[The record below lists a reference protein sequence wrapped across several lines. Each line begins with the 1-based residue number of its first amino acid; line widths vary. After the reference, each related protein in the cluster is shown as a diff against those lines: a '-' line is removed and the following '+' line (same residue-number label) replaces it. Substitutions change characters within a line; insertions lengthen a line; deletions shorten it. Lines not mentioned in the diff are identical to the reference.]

1 MGEVWA
7 AVHTEMR
14 REVALKLIYGDN
26 PDLAVRLKREA
37 QACGRLEHPNVV
49 RIYDIGETDDGDP
62 FLIMQLL
69 TGETLADR
77 LARRRRL
84 PPVEALWI
92 ALDIAR
98 ALRAAHA
105 ADIVHRDLKPA
116 NIYLHRGLDTEGE
129 EVKVLDFG
137 VSKIL
142 SVGDM
147 AFTVTGA
154 LVGSP
159 AYMSPE
165 QARASKEIDPR
176 ADIWS
181 LGVLLFEM
189 LAGRRPFPSA
199 SPMGVIAEILAE
211 PIPSLSTFVPGIDP
225 RIELAVNLCMTR
237 EVDDRLQS
245 AAAFI
250 DMLRPVFA
258 SIELASTG
266 AGGRMLPSLPEL
278 KALPVFGRDD
288 PSTDSSGGEDLPT
301 RMLER
306 ATLVRPNPLS
316 PRVPPSPPSPPSQPV
331 AAAPPRP
338 PPSRPH
344 EVAPPRQEV
353 APGWSRPVE
362 PPRSVVWPSQTSSSA
377 AVDTM
382 MASSELMLS
391 REAALAAATPV
402 PPLPPQRT
410 LPLPAP
416 PIATDTVSTMP
427 LLRLPN
433 VPGLNDISAPLP
445 LAWEPPPQRDRSKM
459 ALIGAMIV
467 IVLSLITLLILML
480 TQDSAEPTGV
490 APGASG
496 SSDAASVAVPTPP
509 LPAPAPAPDPSTGP
523 SEGPLAA
530 PSADPLTG
538 RLPGKR
544 SGIVS
549 FASTPSTHV
558 LLDGK
563 PMGSTPLAGVSVAAG
578 SHRVTFI
585 RATREIKTITINV
598 KPDQRSTASVRFDR
612 GAEFGSPPRRSAG
625 CRGRA
630 GPGLPDRECGRR
642 QKAPRSGR
650 AAGGSGERT
659 RDGS

>member
-69 TGETLADR
+69 TGETLAER

-105 ADIVHRDLKPA
+105 ADIIHRDLKPA

-137 VSKIL
+137 VSKLL

-165 QARASKEIDPR
+165 QARASKDIDPR

-211 PIPSLSTFVPGIDP
+211 PIPTLSTFVPGIDP
-225 RIELAVNLCMTR
+225 RIEDAVNRCMTR
-237 EVDDRLQS
+237 EVDNRLQS

-250 DMLRPVFA
+250 DILRPVFS

-266 AGGRMLPSLPEL
+266 AGGRMLPSLPDVSAL
-278 KALPVFGRDD
+278 PPRPVISALPVFGRDD
-288 PSTDSSGGEDLPT
+288 PSTDSGAGEDLPT
-301 RMLER
+301 RMIDRE
-306 ATLVRPNPLS
+306 TLVRQ
-316 PRVPPSPPSPPSQPV
+316 VPMSPPSQPHQQP
-331 AAAPPRP
+331 APLPPVPVPAPPWSEPVRAPRP
-338 PPSRPH
+338 PVLWQPSPTP
-344 EVAPPRQEV
+344 AI
-353 APGWSRPVE
+353 
-362 PPRSVVWPSQTSSSA
+362 
-377 AVDTM
+377 DTM
-382 MASSELMLS
+382 LASSGLMLS
-391 REAALAAATPV
+391 QEAAFAA
-402 PPLPPQRT
+402 LPPPGIRQ
-410 LPLPAP
+410 PSAHFG
-416 PIATDTVSTMP
+416 ATDTVSTIP
-427 LLRLPN
+427 QLHLPN
-433 VPGLNDISAPLP
+433 VPGVDSGSGPLP
-445 LAWEPPPQRDRSKM
+445 TSWEPAPPRDRAKI
-459 ALIGAMIV
+459 ALIGAVVVIV
-467 IVLSLITLLILML
+467 ISLITLLILML
-480 TQDSAEPTGV
+480 TSEPEAPSGGV
-490 APGASG
+490 PGAVESA
-496 SSDAASVAVPTPP
+496 SAAAPTPTLP
-509 LPAPAPAPDPSTGP
+509 TPEPAPAPTTAASADLPG
-523 SEGPLAA
+523 A
-530 PSADPLTG
+530 PSADP
-538 RLPGKR
+538 RAGKHN
-544 SGIVS
+544 GTVT

-563 PMGSTPLAGVSVAAG
+563 PIGSTPIAGLGVAPG

-585 RATREIKTITINV
+585 RGTRDLKTITINV
-598 KPDQRSTASVRFDR
+598 KPDQRSTASVRFD
-612 GAEFGSPPRRSAG
+612 
-625 CRGRA
+625 
-630 GPGLPDRECGRR
+630 
-642 QKAPRSGR
+642 
-650 AAGGSGERT
+650 
-659 RDGS
+659 

>member
-142 SVGDM
+142 SVSDM

-165 QARASKEIDPR
+165 QARASKDIDPR

-199 SPMGVIAEILAE
+199 SPMGVIAEFLAE
-211 PIPSLSTFVPGIDP
+211 PIPMLSTFVPGIDP
-225 RIELAVNLCMTR
+225 RIEDAVNRCMTR

-250 DMLRPVFA
+250 DLLRPVFS

-266 AGGRMLPSLPEL
+266 AGGRMLLSLPDAS
-278 KALPVFGRDD
+278 ALPVFGRDD
-288 PSTDSSGGEDLPT
+288 PAEDSSQGEDLPT
-301 RMLER
+301 RMIDRL
-306 ATLVRPNPLS
+306 ALVRI
-316 PRVPPSPPSPPSQPV
+316 PPSPPHQPHQQARLPPLAPLPPPP
-331 AAAPPRP
+331 APPLQLASLPAVPALIPAPAWSEPVQPAPRVNP
-338 PPSRPH
+338 WQPS
-344 EVAPPRQEV
+344 
-353 APGWSRPVE
+353 
-362 PPRSVVWPSQTSSSA
+362 PSPA
-377 AVDTM
+377 IDTM
-382 MASSELMLS
+382 LASSELMLS
-391 REAALAAATPV
+391 REAALMAVPGPGIRQPSAHFGATDSVSTIPQLHV
-402 PPLPPQRT
+402 PNIPGLENGTGQGPLPMRWE
-410 LPLPAP
+410 PAP
-416 PIATDTVSTMP
+416 P
-427 LLRLPN
+427 
-433 VPGLNDISAPLP
+433 
-445 LAWEPPPQRDRSKM
+445 RDRAKI
-459 ALIGAMIV
+459 ALIGAVVVIV
-467 IVLSLITLLILML
+467 ISLITLTILMF
-480 TQDSAEPTGV
+480 TQDSDAPAGGS
-490 APGASG
+490 PGAAESA
-496 SSDAASVAVPTPP
+496 SAALATPP
-509 LPAPAPAPDPSTGP
+509 LPTPPPDPAPTTAAAADAPP
-523 SEGPLAA
+523 A
-530 PSADPLTG
+530 PTADP
-538 RLPGKR
+538 RAAR
-544 SGIVS
+544 STEKHNGTVS
-549 FASTPSTHV
+549 FASTPTTHV

-563 PMGSTPLAGVSVAAG
+563 PIGATPLAGISVGPG

-585 RATREIKTITINV
+585 RGTRDLKTITINV
-598 KPDQRSTASVRFDR
+598 KPDQRSTASVRFD
-612 GAEFGSPPRRSAG
+612 
-625 CRGRA
+625 
-630 GPGLPDRECGRR
+630 
-642 QKAPRSGR
+642 
-650 AAGGSGERT
+650 
-659 RDGS
+659 

>member
-116 NIYLHRGLDTEGE
+116 NIYLHRGLDSEGE

-211 PIPSLSTFVPGIDP
+211 PIPTLSTFVPGIDP
-225 RIELAVNLCMTR
+225 RIEDAVNRCITR

-245 AAAFI
+245 AAQFI
-250 DMLRPVFA
+250 DLLRPVFA
-258 SIELASTG
+258 AIELASTG
-266 AGGRMLPSLPEL
+266 AGVRVMHSLPDTSAL
-278 KALPVFGRDD
+278 PPLPAVSALPVFGRDD
-288 PSTDSSGGEDLPT
+288 DPADDSSQGEDLPT
-301 RMLER
+301 QMIDRE
-306 ATLVRPNPLS
+306 TLVR
-316 PRVPPSPPSPPSQPV
+316 RVPLSPPSQSQQQAPQQQAPQQQASQQQAPQQQAPLPRAPV
-331 AAAPPRP
+331 PAPPWSEPVRAPPLRP
-338 PPSRPH
+338 PVPWQPSP
-344 EVAPPRQEV
+344 AP
-353 APGWSRPVE
+353 AI
-362 PPRSVVWPSQTSSSA
+362 
-377 AVDTM
+377 DTT
-382 MASSELMLS
+382 MASSEHMHS
-391 REAALAAATPV
+391 QEAAFAAQ
-402 PPLPPQRT
+402 PPPGLRMPSAQ
-410 LPLPAP
+410 LGAP
-416 PIATDTVSTMP
+416 DTVSTIP
-427 LLRLPN
+427 QLHVPS
-433 VPGLNDISAPLP
+433 VPGYDSSPGALP
-445 LAWEPPPQRDRSKM
+445 LTWEPAPQRDRAKI
-459 ALIGAMIV
+459 ALIGAVVVIV
-467 IVLSLITLLILML
+467 ISLITLLILVL
-480 TQDSAEPTGV
+480 TQESEAPSGG
-490 APGASG
+490 APGAVES
-496 SSDAASVAVPTPP
+496 ASAAVPTPA
-509 LPAPAPAPDPSTGP
+509 LPAPTPEPAPTT
-523 SEGPLAA
+523 A
-530 PSADPLTG
+530 PVPTAEPRTG
-538 RLPGKR
+538 RVPEKR
-544 SGIVS
+544 NGTVS
-549 FASTPSTHV
+549 FASTPSTRV

-563 PMGSTPLAGVSVAAG
+563 PLGSTPILNRSVEPGA
-578 SHRVTFI
+578 HRVTFI
-585 RATREIKTITINV
+585 RGTRDLKTITINV
-598 KPDQRSTASVRFDR
+598 KSDQRSTASVRFD
-612 GAEFGSPPRRSAG
+612 
-625 CRGRA
+625 
-630 GPGLPDRECGRR
+630 
-642 QKAPRSGR
+642 
-650 AAGGSGERT
+650 
-659 RDGS
+659 

>member
-1 MGEVWA
+1 MTPGASIAGKYRLLRPLGKGSMGEVWA

-77 LARRRRL
+77 LVRRRRL

-165 QARASKEIDPR
+165 QARASKDIDPR

-211 PIPSLSTFVPGIDP
+211 PIPSLSAFVPGIDP
-225 RIELAVNLCMTR
+225 RIEDAVNRCMTR
-237 EVDDRLQS
+237 DVDQRLQS
-245 AAAFI
+245 AAIFI
-250 DMLRPVFA
+250 DLLRPVFA

-266 AGGRMLPSLPEL
+266 AGGRMLPSLPDVA
-278 KALPVFGRDD
+278 ALPVFGRDD
-288 PSTDSSGGEDLPT
+288 PSTDSSGAEDLPT

-306 ATLVRPNPLS
+306 ATLVRPNPL
-316 PRVPPSPPSPPSQPV
+316 VPPSPPSQPV
-331 AAAPPRP
+331 AAP
-338 PPSRPH
+338 PP
-344 EVAPPRQEV
+344 ARQEATPIRQQTAPILNDV

-362 PPRSVVWPSQTSSSA
+362 PPRGVMWPSQTSSNA

-391 REAALAAATPV
+391 REAALAAATPAV
-402 PPLPPQRT
+402 APPLPPPMT
-410 LPLPAP
+410 
-416 PIATDTVSTMP
+416 TDTVSTMP
-427 LLRLPN
+427 LIRLPN
-433 VPGLNDISAPLP
+433 VPGFNDPSAALP
-445 LAWEPPPQRDRSKM
+445 MAWEPPPPRDRSRM
-459 ALIGAMIV
+459 ALIVAVIV

-480 TQDSAEPTGV
+480 TQGSPEPNGV
-490 APGASG
+490 APGA
-496 SSDAASVAVPTPP
+496 SDAASVAVPTPP
-509 LPAPAPAPDPSTGP
+509 LPAPAPAPDPSTVASVDSP
-523 SEGPLAA
+523 PA
-530 PSADPLTG
+530 PSGDPRSG
-538 RLPGKR
+538 RLLERRGV
-544 SGIVS
+544 VS

-563 PMGSTPLAGVSVAAG
+563 PIGSTPLANVSVAPG

-598 KPDQRSTASVRFDR
+598 KPDQRSTASVRFD
-612 GAEFGSPPRRSAG
+612 
-625 CRGRA
+625 
-630 GPGLPDRECGRR
+630 
-642 QKAPRSGR
+642 
-650 AAGGSGERT
+650 
-659 RDGS
+659 

>member
-1 MGEVWA
+1 
-7 AVHTEMR
+7 
-14 REVALKLIYGDN
+14 
-26 PDLAVRLKREA
+26 
-37 QACGRLEHPNVV
+37 
-49 RIYDIGETDDGDP
+49 
-62 FLIMQLL
+62 
-69 TGETLADR
+69 
-77 LARRRRL
+77 
-84 PPVEALWI
+84 
-92 ALDIAR
+92 
-98 ALRAAHA
+98 
-105 ADIVHRDLKPA
+105 
-116 NIYLHRGLDTEGE
+116 
-129 EVKVLDFG
+129 
-137 VSKIL
+137 
-142 SVGDM
+142 M

-189 LAGRRPFPSA
+189 LAGRRPFPNA
-199 SPMGVIAEILAE
+199 SPMGVIAEILAD

-225 RIELAVNLCMTR
+225 RIEQAVNLCMTR

-288 PSTDSSGGEDLPT
+288 PATDSSAGEDLPT
-301 RMLER
+301 RMFDR

-316 PRVPPSPPSPPSQPV
+316 PQAPQVPPSQPV
-331 AAAPPRP
+331 AAAPPPPPP

-344 EVAPPRQEV
+344 EIAPARQDVA
-353 APGWSRPVE
+353 AGWSRPVE
-362 PPRSVVWPSQTSSSA
+362 PPRGVMWPSHTSSNA

-391 REAALAAATPV
+391 REAALAAATPA
-402 PPLPPQRT
+402 PPLPPFP
-410 LPLPAP
+410 PLAAP
-416 PIATDTVSTMP
+416 VATDTLSTMP

-433 VPGLNDISAPLP
+433 VPGLNDISSPLP
-445 LAWEPPPQRDRSKM
+445 LSWEPSPQRDRSKM
-459 ALIGAMIV
+459 ALIVAVIV

-496 SSDAASVAVPTPP
+496 SSEAASMAVTTPP
-509 LPAPAPAPDPSTGP
+509 LPGPAPAPDPSTAP

-530 PSADPLTG
+530 PTADPITG
-538 RLPGKR
+538 RLPAKR

-563 PMGSTPLAGVSVAAG
+563 PIGSTPLGGLSVAAG

-598 KPDQRSTASVRFDR
+598 KPDQRSTASVRFD
-612 GAEFGSPPRRSAG
+612 
-625 CRGRA
+625 
-630 GPGLPDRECGRR
+630 
-642 QKAPRSGR
+642 
-650 AAGGSGERT
+650 
-659 RDGS
+659 

>member
-211 PIPSLSTFVPGIDP
+211 PIPSLSSFVPGIDP
-225 RIELAVNLCMTR
+225 RIEDAVNRCMTR
-237 EVDDRLQS
+237 DVDDRLQS
-245 AAAFI
+245 AAQFI
-250 DMLRPVFA
+250 DLLRPVFS

-266 AGGRMLPSLPEL
+266 AGGRMLPSLPDVS
-278 KALPVFGRDD
+278 ALPIFGRDD
-288 PSTDSSGGEDLPT
+288 PAGDSNAGEDLPT
-301 RMLER
+301 RMLDR
-306 ATLVRPNPLS
+306 ATLVRPNPL
-316 PRVPPSPPSPPSQPV
+316 VPPSPPSQPV
-331 AAAPPRP
+331 APTPPPRP
-338 PPSRPH
+338 ARQ
-344 EVAPPRQEV
+344 EAAPLRQQEV
-353 APGWSRPVE
+353 APGWSRPIE
-362 PPRSVVWPSQTSSSA
+362 PPRGMVWPSNA
-377 AVDTM
+377 NPAIDTM
-382 MASSELMLS
+382 MASSELMHS
-391 REAALAAATPV
+391 QEAALAASTPI
-402 PPLPPQRT
+402 PRAPQQAPAGPTSTISTIPLFHV
-410 LPLPAP
+410 A
-416 PIATDTVSTMP
+416 
-427 LLRLPN
+427 N
-433 VPGLNDISAPLP
+433 VPGFDNSAAPLP

-459 ALIGAMIV
+459 ALIGAVIV
-467 IVLSLITLLILML
+467 IVISLVTLLILML
-480 TQDSAEPTGV
+480 TQDAAEPTGV
-490 APGASG
+490 APGATE
-496 SSDAASVAVPTPP
+496 AASVAVPTPA
-509 LPAPAPAPDPSTGP
+509 LPAPPP
-523 SEGPLAA
+523 EPL
-530 PSADPLTG
+530 PSATAAADSPPQPTTDP
-538 RLPGKR
+538 RASRVPDKR
-544 SGIVS
+544 NGIVS

-563 PMGSTPLAGVSVAAG
+563 PIGSTPIGGISVGPG

-585 RATREIKTITINV
+585 RATRELKTITIVV
-598 KPDQRSTASVRFDR
+598 KPDQRSTASVRFD
-612 GAEFGSPPRRSAG
+612 
-625 CRGRA
+625 
-630 GPGLPDRECGRR
+630 
-642 QKAPRSGR
+642 
-650 AAGGSGERT
+650 
-659 RDGS
+659 

>member
-116 NIYLHRGLDTEGE
+116 NIYLHRGLDSEGE

-211 PIPSLSTFVPGIDP
+211 PIPTLSTFVPGIDP
-225 RIELAVNLCMTR
+225 RIEDAVNRCITR

-245 AAAFI
+245 AAQFI
-250 DMLRPVFA
+250 DLLRPVFA
-258 SIELASTG
+258 AIELASTG
-266 AGGRMLPSLPEL
+266 AGVRVMHSLPDTSTL
-278 KALPVFGRDD
+278 PPLPAVSALPVFGRDD
-288 PSTDSSGGEDLPT
+288 DPAGDSSHGEDLPT
-301 RMLER
+301 QMIDRE
-306 ATLVRPNPLS
+306 TLVR
-316 PRVPPSPPSPPSQPV
+316 RVPPSPPSQPQQQAPQQQAPQQQAPQQQAPLPRAPVPAPPWSEPV
-331 AAAPPRP
+331 RAPPPRP
-338 PPSRPH
+338 PVPWQPSPMP
-344 EVAPPRQEV
+344 AI
-353 APGWSRPVE
+353 
-362 PPRSVVWPSQTSSSA
+362 
-377 AVDTM
+377 DTM
-382 MASSELMLS
+382 MASSEHMHS
-391 REAALAAATPV
+391 QEAAFAAQ
-402 PPLPPQRT
+402 PPPGLRMPSAQ
-410 LPLPAP
+410 LGAP
-416 PIATDTVSTMP
+416 DTVSTIP
-427 LLRLPN
+427 QLHVRS
-433 VPGLNDISAPLP
+433 VPGYDSSPGALP
-445 LAWEPPPQRDRSKM
+445 LTWEPAPRRDRAKI
-459 ALIGAMIV
+459 ALIGAVVVIV
-467 IVLSLITLLILML
+467 ISLITLLILVL
-480 TQDSAEPTGV
+480 TQESEAPSGG
-490 APGASG
+490 APGAVES
-496 SSDAASVAVPTPP
+496 ASAAVPTPA
-509 LPAPAPAPDPSTGP
+509 LPAPTPEPAPTTVA
-523 SEGPLAA
+523 LADSPPVPTA
-530 PSADPLTG
+530 EPRAG
-538 RLPGKR
+538 RVPDKR
-544 SGIVS
+544 NGTLS
-549 FASTPSTHV
+549 FASTPSTRV

-563 PMGSTPLAGVSVAAG
+563 PLGSTPILNRSVEPGA
-578 SHRVTFI
+578 HRVTFI
-585 RATREIKTITINV
+585 RGTRDLKTIIINV
-598 KPDQRSTASVRFDR
+598 KSDQRSTASVRFD
-612 GAEFGSPPRRSAG
+612 
-625 CRGRA
+625 
-630 GPGLPDRECGRR
+630 
-642 QKAPRSGR
+642 
-650 AAGGSGERT
+650 
-659 RDGS
+659 

>member
-1 MGEVWA
+1 
-7 AVHTEMR
+7 MR

-211 PIPSLSTFVPGIDP
+211 PIPSLSAFVPGIDP
-225 RIELAVNLCMTR
+225 RIEDAVNRCMTR

-245 AAAFI
+245 AAQFI
-250 DMLRPVFA
+250 DLLRPVFS

-266 AGGRMLPSLPEL
+266 AGGRMLPSMADVS
-278 KALPVFGRDD
+278 ALPVFGRDD
-288 PSTDSSGGEDLPT
+288 PSVDSSAGEDLPT
-301 RMLER
+301 RMIDRL
-306 ATLVRPNPLS
+306 ALVRPAQDSS
-316 PRVPPSPPSPPSQPV
+316 PSSQPTTVLAVPPPPPSEREVAPPRPAGRDIPPPRPAGRDIPPPRPSSRE
-331 AAAPPRP
+331 APPRP
-338 PPSRPH
+338 PP
-344 EVAPPRQEV
+344 PPAE
-353 APGWSRPVE
+353 ATPGWSRPVE
-362 PPRSVVWPSQTSSSA
+362 PPRGVVWPSNATPA
-377 AVDTM
+377 LDTM

-391 REAALAAATPV
+391 REAALAAATP
-402 PPLPPQRT
+402 LPPT
-410 LPLPAP
+410 PAP
-416 PIATDTVSTMP
+416 RLANDSISTIP
-427 LLRLPN
+427 LLHLPN
-433 VPGLNDISAPLP
+433 VPGLDNHPAALP
-445 LAWEPPPQRDRSKM
+445 LAWEPPPQRDRSRT
-459 ALIGAMIV
+459 ALIVAVVV
-467 IVLSLITLLILML
+467 IVLSLVTLLILML
-480 TQDSAEPTGV
+480 TQDSPEPTGA
-490 APGASG
+490 APGAT
-496 SSDAASVAVPTPP
+496 DAASAVAPTPP
-509 LPAPAPAPDPSTGP
+509 LPTPAPVPSAAPTADLATDPA
-523 SEGPLAA
+523 AA
-530 PSADPLTG
+530 PSADARAG
-538 RLPGKR
+538 RAPEKHNGT
-544 SGIVS
+544 VS
-549 FASTPSTHV
+549 FASTPSSHV

-563 PMGSTPLAGVSVAAG
+563 PLGSTPIVGVSVGPG
-578 SHRVTFI
+578 SHRITFI
-585 RATREIKTITINV
+585 RGPRDLKTITISV
-598 KPDQRSTASVRFDR
+598 KPDQRSTASVRFD
-612 GAEFGSPPRRSAG
+612 
-625 CRGRA
+625 
-630 GPGLPDRECGRR
+630 
-642 QKAPRSGR
+642 
-650 AAGGSGERT
+650 
-659 RDGS
+659 

>member
-211 PIPSLSTFVPGIDP
+211 PIPSLSSFVPGIDP
-225 RIELAVNLCMTR
+225 RIEEAVSRCMIR

-250 DMLRPVFA
+250 DLLRPVFA

-266 AGGRMLPSLPEL
+266 AGGRALPSLPEI

-288 PSTDSSGGEDLPT
+288 PATDSSAGEDLPT
-301 RMLER
+301 RMLDR
-306 ATLVRPNPLS
+306 ATLVRKAPNP
-316 PRVPPSPPSPPSQPV
+316 PP
-331 AAAPPRP
+331 
-338 PPSRPH
+338 
-344 EVAPPRQEV
+344 
-353 APGWSRPVE
+353 SRPVE
-362 PPRSVVWPSQTSSSA
+362 PPRGVVWPSQATPA
-377 AVDTM
+377 IDTM

-391 REAALAAATPV
+391 REAALAAATPA
-402 PPLPPQRT
+402 PPLPP
-410 LPLPAP
+410 LPPPVAP
-416 PIATDTVSTMP
+416 DTVTTMP
-427 LLRLPN
+427 LLGLPN
-433 VPGLNDISAPLP
+433 VAGLNDISAPLP

-459 ALIGAMIV
+459 ALIVAVIV

-480 TQDSAEPTGV
+480 TPDSAEPTGV
-490 APGASG
+490 APGASE
-496 SSDAASVAVPTPP
+496 AASVAVPTPP
-509 LPAPAPAPDPSTGP
+509 LPAPAPPPEPSTGP
-523 SEGPLAA
+523 AADPIAA
-530 PSADPLTG
+530 PTAEPLTG
-538 RLPGKR
+538 RSPGKLR
-544 SGIVS
+544 GIVS
-549 FASTPSTHV
+549 FASTPSAHV

-563 PMGSTPLAGVSVAAG
+563 PVGSTPLAGLSVAAG

-598 KPDQRSTASVRFDR
+598 KPDQRSTASVRFD
-612 GAEFGSPPRRSAG
+612 
-625 CRGRA
+625 
-630 GPGLPDRECGRR
+630 
-642 QKAPRSGR
+642 
-650 AAGGSGERT
+650 
-659 RDGS
+659 